1 MDVSRFLP
9 AAIRV
14 GGVEIGPADFLF
26 AALETLETGADEV
39 TVAPR
44 EQLGG
49 FGPFPFMKKM
59 CYAGTWLHSPEFK
72 DNYLSDRMRWQ
83 IWTLRYE

>member
-1 MDVSRFLP
+1 
-9 AAIRV
+9 
-14 GGVEIGPADFLF
+14 
-26 AALETLETGADEV
+26 LETGAEEV

-49 FGPFPFMKKM
+49 FGPFPFLEKM

-72 DNYLSDRMRWQ
+72 DKYLSDRMRWQ